1 MNTMLE
7 WSGSLLGLVGAF
19 LLATNS
25 RVSRYGW
32 IAFLAANVFM
42 ICFAVAIHAYGLLAQ
57 QIGFTGT
64 SLLGLYRS
72 FPALRGVIAR
82 KPLQDTS
89 SAG

>member
-42 ICFAVAIHAYGLLAQ
+42 ICFAVAIH
-57 QIGFTGT
+57 
-64 SLLGLYRS
+64 R
-72 FPALRGVIAR
+72 IAR
-82 KPLQDTS
+82 RLYPGGCFSKNVHAARFARNTAPGI
-89 SAG
+89 AGPPNGPGHAA